1 MPYYEKTA
9 SFSNAGTRNEVR
21 IRVLKEFLKEKP
33 GTGKGDAATH
43 YTYYVEKLLDG
54 KRIFLTRPG
63 FLNKQF
69 DFVINVEGINFN
81 KAKSGRRRTN
91 PTHDDICSDLQGK
104 KKNDPK
110 NYKKLYY
117 LMQRIY
123 NCKEITSDEYE
134 NLEFDIG
141 YPVDLVLLVTK
152 WYFIEQDIAY
162 WNYSGRAMFMSG
174 IPEP

>member
-1 MPYYEKTA
+1 MPYYERTM
-9 SFSNAGTRNEVR
+9 SFSNAGSRNEVR
-21 IRVLKEFLKEKP
+21 IRVLKEFLKEEP

-43 YTYYVEKLLDG
+43 YTYYVERLSNG
-54 KRIFLTRPG
+54 KRIFLTRPA

-69 DFVINVEGINFN
+69 DFVINVEGGNFKN
-81 KAKSGRRRTN
+81 KKSGKTRTN
-91 PTHDDICSDLQGK
+91 PTHDDIFSDLKAK
-104 KKNDPK
+104 KSNNPE
-110 NYKKLYY
+110 NYKKLFS

-123 NCKEITSDEYE
+123 NCQEIPSQEYE
-134 NLEFDIG
+134 SLEFDTG
-141 YPVDLVLLVTK
+141 YPVDLILLVTK

>member
-1 MPYYEKTA
+1 MPYYERTM
-9 SFSNAGTRNEVR
+9 SFSNAGSRNEVR
-21 IRVLKEFLKEKP
+21 IRVLKEFLKEEP

-43 YTYYVEKLLDG
+43 YTYYVEKLSDG

-81 KAKSGRRRTN
+81 NKKSGRTRTN
-91 PTHDDICSDLQGK
+91 PKHDDIFSDLEIK
-104 KKNDPK
+104 KSNNPE
-110 NYKKLYY
+110 NYKKLFS
-117 LMQRIY
+117 LIQRIY
-123 NCKEITSDEYE
+123 NCQEIPFQEYE
-134 NLEFDIG
+134 SLEFDTG
-141 YPVDLVLLVTK
+141 YPVDLILLVTK
-152 WYFIEQDIAY
+152 WYFIEKDIAC